1 MGKILIKERE
11 KKDKGILY
19 LCATPIGNLEDITL
33 RVLRVLK
40 EVDLIVSENPSETI
54 KLLNHYGIRKKMLS
68 FPVALERKKTD
79 LVTSYLKEGKDLA
92 LVSDRGMPGL
102 SDPGHRLIKKAIEE
116 GIEIEVLPGASSV
129 LAALVVSGLPTSHF
143 SFYGFLP
150 KKKGRRKIM
159 KKMAQEEKT
168 MVIFESP
175 HRIVRTLEELVEI
188 LGQRQAALV
197 RELTKFYQEIIR
209 GNLNEILNVA
219 RGKKLKGEIVL
230 VIQGKEN

>member
-1 MGKILIKERE
+1 MKKKE

-54 KLLNHYGIRKKMLS
+54 KLLNHYGIKKKLVN
-68 FPVALERKKTD
+68 FPVALEKRKTD
-79 LVTSYLKEGKDLA
+79 IVIGYLKDGKDLA

-102 SDPGHRLIKKAIEE
+102 SDPGFRLIKKAIEE

-129 LAALVVSGLPTSHF
+129 LAALIVSGLPTSRF
-143 SFYGFLP
+143 TFYGFLP
-150 KKKGRRKIM
+150 KKKGRRKTIE
-159 KKMAQEEKT
+159 KIAQEEKT
-168 MVIFESP
+168 IVIFESP
-175 HRIVRTLEELVEI
+175 HRIGKTLEDLTEI
-188 LGQRQAALV
+188 LGERQAALV
-197 RELTKFYQEIIR
+197 RELTKFYQEVVR
-209 GNLNEILNVA
+209 GSLNEILNTA
-219 RGKKLKGEIVL
+219 KEKKLKGEIVL